1 METANGN
8 SKLASGIKE
17 GNNRYYN
24 FLVSVLSMKMLFIQV
39 RVTLR
44 ASWTSPRKAIL
55 GGAKFIR
62 TNYFDNDQIT
72 LYQMRWNP
80 KSPGQHQYA
89 SDILWADKIAKY
101 MQAYYDQFGIKR

>member
-1 METANGN
+1 MKRTPNTGKSYA
-8 SKLASGIKE
+8 KE
-17 GNNRYYN
+17 
-24 FLVSVLSMKMLFIQV
+24 
-39 RVTLR
+39 

-89 SDILWADKIAKY
+89 SDILWADKIDILWADKNCKSICRHI
-101 MQAYYDQFGIKR
+101 MTNLV